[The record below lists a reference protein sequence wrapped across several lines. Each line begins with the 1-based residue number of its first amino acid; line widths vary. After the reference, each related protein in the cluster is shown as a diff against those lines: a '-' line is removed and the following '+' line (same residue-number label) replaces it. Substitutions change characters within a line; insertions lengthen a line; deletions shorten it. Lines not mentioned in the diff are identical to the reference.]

1 MPTTTDMAWF
11 KKQFHA
17 NVAAATAGTPF
28 DLSMITALASQET
41 GNLWGPLSRRGGFT
55 TQQILALCVGDV
67 ITGPRRSAFPTSAA
81 QLKARAP
88 NGQAMYDQARQCLRD
103 VAAAN
108 VGGLAAYVAN
118 PERFC
123 HGFGILQADLQHYRT
138 TPGYFLNREWADF
151 DKAVAR
157 CVAELKE
164 QQAGIPTLRGKA
176 TLTDLEKAYVAI
188 AYNTGGFRPA
198 KGLKQGFQNAEGRF
212 YGELFYDFLRLAR
225 TVPDPSGVETVAPKP
240 PAGQAPVP
248 PPSPIT
254 ATGDVYRVAT
264 QADRLMLR
272 KEASKTSTIME
283 RLPDGQLV
291 RSLGEPEANGYLKVQ
306 TSVNGARLEG
316 YAAVAFL
323 AKEPAAVV
331 VPVIAPTLKLPK
343 KGVVAVYAPPRK
355 TGFTV
360 RTEIADART
369 LNEPAQPIRKGTTP
383 AQRVAELAAI
393 IDWLDVRDPGH
404 KRYAPRD
411 GLTFCNIYA
420 HDFCHLAGVYLPRVW
435 WTGQALVQLGQGK
448 TVEPVVAG
456 TVNEIR
462 ANELLAW
469 LDDFGPDFGWRR
481 TSSLSTLQAEANQ
494 GAVGLVVGR
503 RVNSKGPG
511 HIAVAVPE
519 TGTVRARRDA
529 AGEVTLPVLSQAGST
544 NVNRA
549 PPSSAWWANPAKFE
563 AHAYWLHA

>member
-11 KKQFHA
+11 KGQFHA
-17 NVAAATAGTPF
+17 NVATAVAGTPF

-41 GNLWGPLSRRGGFT
+41 GNLWGPLSRRGALT
-55 TQQILALCVGDV
+55 TQQILDLCVGDV
-67 ITGPRRSAFPTSAA
+67 ITGPRRTAFPTSAA
-81 QLKARAP
+81 QLKARPP
-88 NGQAMYDQARQCLRD
+88 NGQAMYDQARQCLKD
-103 VAAAN
+103 VVAAN

-138 TPGYFLNREWADF
+138 TPNYFLNREWADI

-157 CVAELKE
+157 CVAELRE
-164 QQAGIPTLRGKA
+164 QQAGIPTLRGKT

-188 AYNTGGFRPA
+188 AYNTGGYRPA
-198 KGLKQGFQNAEGRF
+198 KGLKQGYQNAEGRF
-212 YGELFYDFLRLAR
+212 YGELFYDFLRKAR

-254 ATGDVYRVAT
+254 ATGEVYRVDT
-264 QADRLMLR
+264 LADPLLLR
-272 KEASKTSTIME
+272 KAAAKTSPVVE

-291 RSLGEPEANGYLKVQ
+291 RAFGDPAANGYLRVQ
-306 TSVNGARLEG
+306 TSVKGARIEG

-323 AKEPAAVV
+323 VKEPASTV
-331 VPVIAPTLKLPK
+331 VPVVAPTLKPPK

-355 TGFTV
+355 SGFTT
-360 RTEIADART
+360 RAENADARS
-369 LNEPAQPIRKGTTP
+369 LNEPGQKTRKGATA
-383 AQRVAELAAI
+383 AQRVAELASI
-393 IDWLDVRDPGH
+393 IDWLDVANPRH

-448 TVEPVVAG
+448 AVEPGVG
-456 TVNEIR
+456 TTVNEIR

-481 TSSLSTLQAEANQ
+481 TSSLSVLQAEANQ
-494 GAVGLVVGR
+494 GAVGLVVAR

-511 HIAVAVPE
+511 HIAAAVPE
-519 TGTVRARRDA
+519 TETVRARRDA
-529 AGEVTLPVLSQAGST
+529 SGEVALPVLSQAGAR
-544 NVNRA
+544 NVNRS
-549 PPSSAWWANPAKFE
+549 PPAKAWWLDPAKFE